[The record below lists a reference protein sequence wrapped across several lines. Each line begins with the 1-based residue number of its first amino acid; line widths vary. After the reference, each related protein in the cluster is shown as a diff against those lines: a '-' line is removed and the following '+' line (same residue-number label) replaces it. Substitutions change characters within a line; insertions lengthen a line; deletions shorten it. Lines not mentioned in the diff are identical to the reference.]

1 MSFESEFDLVP
12 LGDVASF
19 INGDRSSNYPKASD
33 YVANGIPFISAAD
46 LSDGRIQ
53 KGSVKR
59 ITTAAYDRLRNGK
72 INHKDVL
79 FCLRGSIG
87 KLAYVFPQ
95 EVGAIASSLV
105 IVRATK
111 KIDDRYLYFIL
122 CSTAGQQ
129 AATSL
134 NNGSAQPN
142 LSVGELQKVLI
153 PLPPVNIQR
162 AIAATLD
169 SLDDRITLLRE
180 TNQTLEA
187 IAQALF
193 KSWFVDFDSV
203 RAKAE
208 GKLPEDIDAAT
219 AALFPDAFEE
229 SELGLVPK
237 GWVIGRLIDFAKLK
251 GGKMLSKEH
260 FSVDGEFPVYGG
272 AGEMGRSDLSNAE
285 GFVITVGRVGAY
297 CGQYFWHSGKAWVNN
312 NASQVIPHNVN
323 YSVWLYQ
330 WLRSVDMDL
339 IKKGAA
345 QPFVSNGDIEN
356 LQIILPSASV
366 IEEFVIVCEPLF
378 ERMSSVLASI
388 STLTNLRDTL
398 LPRLISGQLRIAE
411 AELEKATA

>member
-1 MSFESEFDLVP
+1 MSSDFKSQKLREVIELVIDNRGKNP
-12 LGDVASF
+12 KEYSSIGIPVIDNYLITSDGQVNLDEVNRFIDENTYNSFLRKYIRHGDVLMTLVG
-19 INGDRSSNYPKASD
+19 NGYGKVAITPKEKCAIIQNTVGFRCNNDNSNKFLY
-33 YVANGIPFISAAD
+33 Y
-46 LSDGRIQ
+46 L
-53 KGSVKR
+53 
-59 ITTAAYDRLRNGK
+59 LRNNRE
-72 INHKDVL
+72 IFMNL
-79 FCLRGSIG
+79 NRG
-87 KLAYVFPQ
+87 A
-95 EVGAIASSLV
+95 
-105 IVRATK
+105 
-111 KIDDRYLYFIL
+111 
-122 CSTAGQQ
+122 
-129 AATSL
+129 
-134 NNGSAQPN
+134 AQPSIKVSDI
-142 LSVGELQKVLI
+142 LELEFQFPSKTNQEDISSILG
-153 PLPPVNIQR
+153 
-162 AIAATLD
+162 A
-169 SLDDRITLLRE
+169 LDDRITLLRE

-193 KSWFVDFDSV
+193 KSWFVDFDPV

-208 GKLPEDIDAAT
+208 GKLPEGIDAAT

-272 AGEMGRSDLSNAE
+272 AGEMGRSNMSNAE

-312 NASQVIPHNVN
+312 NASHVVPNNVN

-356 LQIILPSASV
+356 LQIILPTASV
-366 IEEFVIVCEPLF
+366 IEEFVNVCEPLF
-378 ERMSSVLASI
+378 KRMSSVLASI
-388 STLTNLRDTL
+388 LTLTNLRDSL
-398 LPRLISGQLRIAE
+398 LPRLISGQLRIADAE
-411 AELEKATA
+411 TELEKAMA